1 MSISTGKGSTVPG
14 MMKTLSNAVRRDPP
28 YEVVPQRKGAGVPTR
43 ADEELGWKAG
53 MTLEAAS
60 GDPWKR

>member
-1 MSISTGKGSTVPG
+1 
-14 MMKTLSNAVRRDPP
+14 MMKTFSNAVRRDPP
-28 YEVVPQRKGAGVPTR
+28 YEVVPQRKGAEVPTR

-53 MTLEAAS
+53 MTLEAAC